1 MMNKVDK
8 VLRRIQHI
16 GNDIYAV
23 SAELRNRIEDE
34 EEFEDLLKDLSVL
47 RDELTKQY
55 AKLKK
60 EVL

>member
-1 MMNKVDK
+1 MNEVDK
-8 VLRRIQHI
+8 VLRRIQGI
-16 GNDIYAV
+16 SNDIYAV
-23 SAELRNRIEDE
+23 SAELRNRIENE
-34 EEFEDLLKDLSVL
+34 EELEDLLKDLSVL

>member
-1 MMNKVDK
+1 MDKVDK
-8 VLRRIQHI
+8 ILRKIQDI
-16 GNDIYAV
+16 SNDIYAV
-23 SAELRNRIEDE
+23 SAELRNRIESE

-55 AKLKK
+55 AKLKR